1 LIAEGSPIRLRF
13 WRDEQTMT
21 ISEHEKAKA
30 QCPTCKGTKIVAQF
44 SSFVA
49 QTRKKRLRDVFACAD
64 L

>member
-1 LIAEGSPIRLRF
+1 
-13 WRDEQTMT
+13 MT